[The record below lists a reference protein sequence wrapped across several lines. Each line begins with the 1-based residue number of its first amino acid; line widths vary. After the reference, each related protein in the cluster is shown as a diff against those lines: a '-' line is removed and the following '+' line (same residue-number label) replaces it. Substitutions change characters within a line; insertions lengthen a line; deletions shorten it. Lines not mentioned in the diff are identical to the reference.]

1 MNLALPSILSS
12 LAEFVSPLPKPYD
25 QHAIRGMVPDVKR
38 ERTLTDHIRE
48 CRARYVE
55 IRVEL
60 QDLRIEQARTMR
72 LIWVLI
78 GLAVAGNATA
88 LQAILNFIAN

>member
-1 MNLALPSILSS
+1 MNLALPGILSS

-25 QHAIRGMVPDVKR
+25 PHTIRSVIPDPTK
-38 ERTLTDHIRE
+38 EKTLVGHVRE
-48 CRARYVE
+48 CHARYVE

-60 QDLRIEQARTMR
+60 QEARIEQARTMR